1 MIEFMNVSK
10 YYPTPKGR
18 KYVFRDL
25 NIKLPEK
32 SNIGVLG
39 LNGSGKS
46 TLLRMIAGTDYPN
59 KGIVN
64 VSGSISFPIGL
75 SGGTQGS
82 MTGRENA
89 VFVSMVYGDEPKLTE
104 EKLRYIAEFAEIGDY
119 FDMPVKSYSNGM
131 RSRLLFGISMAFD
144 FDVYLMD
151 EITAV
156 GDVQFKKKSQQALR
170 EKSKKSNYIMVSH
183 NTNDFIR
190 ECDNLIVLNKGLVKL
205 FTDKDEGL
213 QFYKDIVERK
223 I

>member
-89 VFVSMVYGDEPKLTE
+89 VFVSMVYGD
-104 EKLRYIAEFAEIGDY
+104 
-119 FDMPVKSYSNGM
+119 
-131 RSRLLFGISMAFD
+131 
-144 FDVYLMD
+144 
-151 EITAV
+151 
-156 GDVQFKKKSQQALR
+156 
-170 EKSKKSNYIMVSH
+170 
-183 NTNDFIR
+183 
-190 ECDNLIVLNKGLVKL
+190 
-205 FTDKDEGL
+205 
-213 QFYKDIVERK
+213 
-223 I
+223 